1 MSKLAYK
8 ANAAYS
14 ELKQT
19 AHTATQELE
28 IVYRVHPE
36 ERRKGVKAEVLTF
49 FRKQQTK
56 WQRTI
61 IATVSP
67 RNLHSVHLCLK
78 SGSNKEE
85 TLHDTETGEKYL
97 KLTLDINSPFY
108 TTNYSLFIP
117 HYSLIT
123 LSS

>member
-36 ERRKGVKAEVLTF
+36 ERRKGVKTEVLTF

-97 KLTLDINSPFY
+97 KLTLDINSP
-108 TTNYSLFIP
+108 LL
-117 HYSLIT
+117 HY
-123 LSS
+123 